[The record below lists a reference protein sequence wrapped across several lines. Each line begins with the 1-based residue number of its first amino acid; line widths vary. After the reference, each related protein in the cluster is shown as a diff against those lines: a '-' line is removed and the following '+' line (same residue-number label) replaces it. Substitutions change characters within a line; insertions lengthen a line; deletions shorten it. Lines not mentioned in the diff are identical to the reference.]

1 MLFTQFSSL
10 ISEKV
15 GRMKLIKTMMK
26 TASRQGFPPELK
38 GLKWGNTEEVFNA
51 EKTRMTQIPSA
62 NGHASARGEL
72 YDNGWKFA

>member
-1 MLFTQFSSL
+1 
-10 ISEKV
+10 
-15 GRMKLIKTMMK
+15 MKLIKTMMK

-72 YDNGWKFA
+72 YMTTDGKLRESLTEQHMARFE